1 MVHSD
6 RPHAIVVFKLQ
17 VTLWSIRMLT
27 WTPVWCPCKNLS
39 LLQKTSGKKDTTQ
52 QKTVIQASSSGL
64 AHSIKN
70 ITACTAQAAVNSEAE
85 GMVGL
90 PLSKAAEISAR
101 SERLHDD
108 GLQSSRFQWLL
119 KSSSE
124 HMYSFHVF
132 WEANCMQKNLL
143 FLCNQY

>member
-1 MVHSD
+1 
-6 RPHAIVVFKLQ
+6 
-17 VTLWSIRMLT
+17 MLT

-52 QKTVIQASSSGL
+52 QKT
-64 AHSIKN
+64 
-70 ITACTAQAAVNSEAE
+70 ACTAQAAANSEAE